1 MSPFL
6 SEQFPSG
13 LVLPSVQVGKP
24 RAEHDYTT
32 CKLKIMVRRNVVNL
46 GIDLLAVAGKVSK
59 QFFRDSTGFPDLGV
73 P

>member
-24 RAEHDYTT
+24 RAEHDLQAENYGAPS
-32 CKLKIMVRRNVVNL
+32 CCQPWDRFVGSGR
-46 GIDLLAVAGKVSK
+46 
-59 QFFRDSTGFPDLGV
+59 
-73 P
+73 